1 MCLIPVN
8 AARPLIL
15 CQSLR
20 LCWLIQSNLK
30 LIVPGRGQGCFE
42 YSLYFL
48 FMGHY
53 VDVCEFNGQF

>member
-53 VDVCEFNGQF
+53 VDVWV